1 MPEEL
6 TDPDGELIWK
16 TRYKIWGNA
25 VKEEWVARAP

>member
-16 TRYKIWGNA
+16 ARDKIWGNA